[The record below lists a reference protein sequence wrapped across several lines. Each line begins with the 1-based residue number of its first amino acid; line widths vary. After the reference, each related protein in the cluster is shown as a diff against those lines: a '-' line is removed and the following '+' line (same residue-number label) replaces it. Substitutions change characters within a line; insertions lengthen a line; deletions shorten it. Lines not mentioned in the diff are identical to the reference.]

1 MKNINGIGNFLF
13 ALLKLIKEILNL
25 IFCTFLT
32 FATFIIVFLIEFACL
47 IYVLETGEIIIRE
60 PYSAIVLYTMLGFA
74 IGCATIVNVNYEKI
88 FDLKRNKNEK
98 DI

>member
-1 MKNINGIGNFLF
+1 MKDIYGIWDFLF
-13 ALLKLIKEILNL
+13 NVWLLIKEVLNF

-32 FATFIIVFLIEFACL
+32 LATFIIVSLIEFACL
-47 IYVLETGEIIIRE
+47 IYVLETGEIILRE
-60 PYSAIVLYTMLGFA
+60 PYSSIVLYTMIAFA

-88 FDLKRNKNEK
+88 FDLKKNKNEK

>member
-1 MKNINGIGNFLF
+1 MKDIYGIGDFLF
-13 ALLKLIKEILNL
+13 NVWLLIKEILNF

-32 FATFIIVFLIEFACL
+32 FATFIIVSLIEFACL
-47 IYVLETGEIIIRE
+47 IYVLETGEIILRE
-60 PYSAIVLYTMLGFA
+60 PYSSIVLYTMLAFA

-88 FDLKRNKNEK
+88 FDLKKNKNEK